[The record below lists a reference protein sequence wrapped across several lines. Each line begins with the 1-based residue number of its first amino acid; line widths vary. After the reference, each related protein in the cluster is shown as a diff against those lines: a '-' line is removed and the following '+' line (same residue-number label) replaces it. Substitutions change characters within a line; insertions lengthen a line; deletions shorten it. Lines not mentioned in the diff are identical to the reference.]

1 MEKYIKTPTEYT
13 PTVDF
18 DAQSGE
24 MFISGKSVPF
34 NPSEFYIPVF
44 EWLRVYMER
53 PAPSTT
59 FTIALSYC
67 NSSTINW
74 LKDILKLLKKMDKPG
89 NNFTLV
95 WQHDGHDED
104 SLELGQELARYSGI
118 SFKYKFT

>member
-13 PTVDF
+13 PTVYF

-24 MFISGKSVPF
+24 MIISGKSVPF

-44 EWLRVYMER
+44 EWLRIYMER
-53 PAPSTT
+53 PASTTT

-74 LKDILKLLKKMDKPG
+74 LKDILKLLKKMDKPES
-89 NNFTLV
+89 NFTLV

-118 SFKYKFT
+118 RFKYKTT